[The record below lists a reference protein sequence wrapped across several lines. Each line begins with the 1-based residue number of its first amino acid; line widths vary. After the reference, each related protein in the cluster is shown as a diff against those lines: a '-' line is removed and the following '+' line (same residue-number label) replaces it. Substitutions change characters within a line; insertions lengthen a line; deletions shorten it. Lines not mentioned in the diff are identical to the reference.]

1 MFIVFDVLKEMIYN
15 HYNANTLQDH
25 IDSLHTILDNNVEK
39 MTISE
44 VEYEV
49 LNELIGD
56 LNNINQCIGRSVS
69 VNIKRYVSK

>member
-1 MFIVFDVLKEMIYN
+1 MFDVLKEMIYN
-15 HYNANTLQDH
+15 HYNASTLQDH

-56 LNNINQCIGRSVS
+56 LNNIN
-69 VNIKRYVSK
+69 

>member
-15 HYNANTLQDH
+15 NYNANTLQDH
-25 IDSLHTILDNNVEK
+25 IDSLNTILDNNVEK

-56 LNNINQCIGRSVS
+56 LNNIN
-69 VNIKRYVSK
+69 

>member
-15 HYNANTLQDH
+15 NYNANTLQDH

-39 MTISE
+39 TTISE

-56 LNNINQCIGRSVS
+56 LNNIN
-69 VNIKRYVSK
+69 

>member
-15 HYNANTLQDH
+15 NYNSNTLQDH

-39 MTISE
+39 TTISE

-56 LNNINQCIGRSVS
+56 LSTMG
-69 VNIKRYVSK
+69 

>member
-1 MFIVFDVLKEMIYN
+1 MFDVLKEMIYN
-15 HYNANTLQDH
+15 NYNENTLQDH

-56 LNNINQCIGRSVS
+56 LNNIN
-69 VNIKRYVSK
+69 

>member
-1 MFIVFDVLKEMIYN
+1 MIYN
-15 HYNANTLQDH
+15 NYNANTLQDH

-56 LNNINQCIGRSVS
+56 LNNIN
-69 VNIKRYVSK
+69 